1 MNSDFSE
8 EERFARLQN
17 LNLFLEER
25 QKSSLLDRIRR
36 LFLILTFTLMLL
48 TLFFFFSDEGRK
60 NFIKKSELHDS
71 ITKSIANE
79 GDLRAIR
86 NIYENRKLQ
95 TKSIYK
101 VFNQNDEY
109 YSGDVSLSKILEDIR
124 TSLFITKVDNVSV
137 SKIDRLIR
145 EHSERN
151 PFDALEANQKD
162 IFENLRMKSA
172 NNYSYIKTDVDKLAS
187 EIETKNALVNKYL
200 NLSNNSFW
208 VSIFALFISVVIG
221 IYQIYQ
227 NRSSRLKLFLSTV
240 LSQWYENIDSKALK
254 SDKKSS

>member
-1 MNSDFSE
+1 M
-8 EERFARLQN
+8 
-17 LNLFLEER
+17 
-25 QKSSLLDRIRR
+25 
-36 LFLILTFTLMLL
+36 
-48 TLFFFFSDEGRK
+48 
-60 NFIKKSELHDS
+60 
-71 ITKSIANE
+71 
-79 GDLRAIR
+79 
-86 NIYENRKLQ
+86 Q